1 MIKIRL
7 SLLESIKD
15 LVMGLGALLVVGFF
29 GIVPILIVLSV
40 WFPSLMLFTEELAT
54 GGFTVI
60 LALLALVVVFFF
72 CVPLIALCYVPFKI
86 LAGILSV
93 FVEFV
98 SDEEYK
104 RYKIERKKRQ

>member
-1 MIKIRL
+1 MIKIQL

-15 LVMGLGALLVVGFF
+15 FFVGLGALLVVGFF

-60 LALLALVVVFFF
+60 LALLALVIVFFF
-72 CVPLIALCYVPFKI
+72 LCAFDCVVLCAF
-86 LAGILSV
+86 
-93 FVEFV
+93 
-98 SDEEYK
+98 
-104 RYKIERKKRQ
+104 